1 MAVYVDDA
9 VHRWRGLRWAHLMAD
24 TVGELHA
31 MARRLGIPGRAFQNK
46 ASGVH
51 YDIPADLRPVAIG
64 LGAVPLSRHTDKA
77 QLRAVIATARSQYQ
91 PASSDP
97 AADSPP

>member
-24 TVGELHA
+24 TVDELHA

-51 YDIPADLRPVAIG
+51 YDIPADLRPLAIA
-64 LGAVPLSRHTDKA
+64 LGTQPLSRHTDRER
-77 QLRAVIATARSQYQ
+77 LRAVIARARAQWQ
-91 PASSDP
+91 PEPQPPP
-97 AADSPP
+97 AN